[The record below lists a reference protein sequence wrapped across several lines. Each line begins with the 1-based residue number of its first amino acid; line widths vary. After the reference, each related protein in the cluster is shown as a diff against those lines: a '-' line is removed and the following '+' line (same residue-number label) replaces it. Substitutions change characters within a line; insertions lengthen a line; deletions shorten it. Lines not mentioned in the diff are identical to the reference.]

1 MNTFYHDRLQYNPAE
16 HPVSFP
22 GGKCFATFARY
33 PTNRDPIA
41 LDAVDGLQGMTL
53 VETMK
58 DGVNRFALCRANEGT
73 VLTPKDKPRQVSVW
87 IGGKVRYFNAANL
100 LGSSLLD
107 EDVTDNE
114 YGILWGEHGLY
125 IESAANRAA
134 LYDDLKRKCSNLE
147 RKELT
152 LVPRPKSD
160 DIDVRGKGYYVEG
173 GTVYHSR
180 GNGNGTPIHVSETGK
195 ICLTG
200 TDGRKKKVGLGWILF
215 GAYPEFYGYVRGLH
229 TEMDHINGNSKDNKA
244 WNFRPMTKLQNAAVC
259 HKTGS
264 RSERPSDH
272 SSHEMFKRGEGKDMT
287 DEHVKEWIRTGALKR
302 YMDTQYWMHSDGA
315 VLRWTPRGFVFASLT
330 VQRCKYT
337 YAGRW
342 RVHVMMMQAFGEHVD
357 GLVVMHLDGD
367 RQNNRLTNLCMGTS
381 KENAEGKIP
390 VTIHIRHDDGTVV
403 EEMYESVCEA
413 ARITGIAVPTIGYN
427 RKRQRPDSPLE
438 YSKTRD
444 GITFAAVEAVLENL
458 AKSVIARAKAL
469 LADPRFS
476 EEATSKDPVKRARK
490 LARSKLEPTNLR
502 YEGEALASAEKI
514 LSRRT
519 SEVLPVSRVDGFTDF
534 EATQGELMSGAPH
547 RTSLLNA
554 EAKSVIARA
563 KALLADPRFS

>member
-1 MNTFYHDRLQYNPAE
+1 MNTFFHDRLQYNPAE
-16 HPVSFP
+16 HPISFP
-22 GGKCFATFARY
+22 GGTCFATFARY
-33 PTNRDPIA
+33 PTNRDPIP

-53 VETMK
+53 VETTK
-58 DGVNRFALCRANEGT
+58 DGVNRFALRRENDGT
-73 VLTPKDKPRQVSVW
+73 VLTPMDEPRRVQVS
-87 IGGKVRYFNAANL
+87 IGGEKKYFNVANL
-100 LGSSLLD
+100 VGSSIIRQ
-107 EDVTDNE
+107 DVTGNE

-125 IESAANRAA
+125 IESAADRAA
-134 LYDDLKRKCSNLE
+134 LCDDLKRKCSNLE
-147 RKELT
+147 RKDLT
-152 LVPRPKSD
+152 LVPRPNSD

-173 GTVYHSR
+173 GTVYHSK
-180 GNGNGTPIHVSETGK
+180 GTPIHVSERGTIK
-195 ICLTG
+195 LTG
-200 TDGRKKKVGLGWILF
+200 TDGRKKEVGLGWILF
-215 GAYPEFYGYVRGLH
+215 GAYPEFYGYVSGLH
-229 TEMDHINGNSKDNKA
+229 TEMDHINGKSKDNNA
-244 WNFRPMTKLQNAAVC
+244 WNFRPMTALQNKAVC
-259 HKTGS
+259 HRTGS
-264 RSERPSDH
+264 RSERPSDD
-272 SSHEMFKRGEGKDMT
+272 SSHETFKRDKGNDVT
-287 DEHVKEWIRTGALKR
+287 AEHVEEWIQAGALKR
-302 YMDTQYWMHSDGA
+302 YMNTPYWMHSDGA
-315 VLRWTPRGFVFASLT
+315 VLRRTPRGGFVFASLT
-330 VQRCKYT
+330 VNRNKYT
-337 YAGRW
+337 YVGR
-342 RVHVMMMQAFGEHVD
+342 RKVHIMMMKAFGEHVD
-357 GLVVMHLDGD
+357 GKVVMHLDGD

-413 ARITGIAVPTIGYN
+413 ARIIGIAVPTIGYN

>member
-1 MNTFYHDRLQYNPAE
+1 MNTFFHDRLQFDPAE
-16 HPVSFP
+16 NPISFP
-22 GGKCFATFARY
+22 GGTRFATFARY
-33 PTNRDPIA
+33 PTNRDPIP

-53 VETMK
+53 VETTK
-58 DGVNRFALCRANEGT
+58 DGVNRFALRRENDGT
-73 VLTPKDKPRQVSVW
+73 VLTPMDEPRRVQVS
-87 IGGKVRYFNAANL
+87 IGGEKKYFNAANL
-100 LGSSLLD
+100 VGSSIIRK
-107 EDVTDNE
+107 DVTGNE

-125 IESAANRAA
+125 IESADDREA
-134 LYDDLKRKCSNLE
+134 LCDDLKRKCSNLE
-147 RKELT
+147 RKDLT
-152 LVPRPKSD
+152 LVPRPNSD

-173 GTVYHSR
+173 GTVYHSK
-180 GNGNGTPIHVSETGK
+180 GTPMRVSERGTIK
-195 ICLTG
+195 LTG
-200 TDGRKKKVGLGWILF
+200 TDGTRKKVGLGWILF
-215 GAYPEFYGYVRGLH
+215 GAYPEFYGYVSGLH

-244 WNFRPMTKLQNAAVC
+244 WNFRPMTALQNKAVC
-259 HKTGS
+259 HRTGS
-264 RSERPSDH
+264 RWERPSDD
-272 SSHEMFKRGEGKDMT
+272 SSHETFKRDKGNDVT
-287 DEHVKEWIRTGALKR
+287 AEHVEEWIQAGALKR
-302 YMDTQYWMHSDGA
+302 YMNTSYWMHSDGA
-315 VLRWTPRGFVFASLT
+315 VLRRTPRGGFVFASLR
-330 VQRCKYT
+330 VHRCKYT
-337 YAGRW
+337 YVGRW
-342 RVHVMMMQAFGEHVD
+342 KVHIMMMKAFGEHVD
-357 GLVVMHLDGD
+357 GKVVMHLDGD

-413 ARITGIAVPTIGYN
+413 ARITGIARKTIHGN